1 MTSKLTSALALALS
15 LGLAAPAFAQSIEI
29 GRDGIR
35 LVPNQ
40 QDVREERI
48 DRRDE
53 RAIRADGLSEREAV
67 RIARSQGVREV
78 DAITKTR
85 RAYRIAGIDRRG
97 DDIRVDI
104 DRRSG
109 EVLSVR

>member
-15 LGLAAPAFAQSIEI
+15 LGLAVPAFAQSIEI

-35 LVPNQ
+35 LVPN

>member
-1 MTSKLTSALALALS
+1 MISKLTGALALALS
-15 LGLAAPAFAQSIEI
+15 LGLAAPAFSQSIEI

-35 LVPNQ
+35 VLPN

-48 DRRDE
+48 DRRNE
-53 RAIRADGLSEREAV
+53 RAVRGDGVSEREAV
-67 RIARSQGVREV
+67 RIA
-78 DAITKTR
+78 
-85 RAYRIAGIDRRG
+85 RRG

>member
-1 MTSKLTSALALALS
+1 MISKLTGALALALS
-15 LGLAAPAFAQSIEI
+15 LGLAAPAFSQSIEI

-35 LVPNQ
+35 VLPN

-48 DRRDE
+48 DRRNE
-53 RAIRADGLSEREAV
+53 RAVRGDGVSEREAV
-67 RIARSQGVREV
+67 RIARSQGVRDV

-85 RAYRIAGIDRRG
+85 RAYRIAGVDRRG